1 MKKVYFQNDIEAII
15 AAGLLLAIESNGG
28 QDTNFLRGI
37 LAMGRHQCQAVG
49 GNWQAMVK
57 SLGLTAGVP
66 MMELLDV
73 IDAD

>member
-28 QDTNFLRGI
+28 QDANFLRGI

-57 SLGLTAGVP
+57 SLGLTAGAP

-73 IDAD
+73 VDAD

>member
-15 AAGLLLAIESNGG
+15 AAGLLLAIEANGG
-28 QDTNFLRGI
+28 QDVNFLRGA
-37 LAMGRHQCQAVG
+37 LAMGRHQCQAVNA
-49 GNWQAMVK
+49 NWQAMVK

-73 IDAD
+73 VDAD